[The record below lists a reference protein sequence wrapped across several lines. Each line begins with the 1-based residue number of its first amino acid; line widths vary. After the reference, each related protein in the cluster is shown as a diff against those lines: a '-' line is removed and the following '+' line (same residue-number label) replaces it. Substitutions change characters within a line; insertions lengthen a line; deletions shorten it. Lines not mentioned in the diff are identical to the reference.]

1 MGETSAKSLRG
12 GSMKDVI
19 FSGCDTRKA
28 STFAEVSIEL
38 DNTKRVIKSI
48 NEDTVLITRKA
59 QVNGKSFFYI
69 NEQPALLKD
78 IQELFLD
85 TGLGSNS
92 YSMIGQEQT
101 KKLLS
106 EKNDERRAIF
116 EEASGIEKMK
126 NQKETSEKNLL
137 EIEKNYTR
145 LKDILKELKR
155 QVEPLQKQS
164 ERAKKYVSIKDILDE
179 KEINFLS
186 NKLQRIN
193 KEQLANLEILNDKR
207 ETLESSIQ
215 LEVTT
220 NERFKSSKESLRKLN
235 ENIFAIQDTKSE
247 LKVEIDRYV
256 NETKMNEERIS
267 QLTEELTDINN
278 EISDIEQKFSVS
290 TDDFNNKKNRSKEL
304 ESLILSYKNRKE
316 QIVKEIFHSQFEIT
330 NSRNKAEELRQLIT
344 SLYNESQE
352 MKLRFEQHNRE
363 EEEILKEQD
372 LNKEKKKEINTS
384 LDLAKRN
391 IINKENEVK
400 TSAALFN
407 DISIEY
413 QSTLNDIE
421 LLNEKLKIVQSQL
434 STLEKEMY
442 RNSAT
447 LESLESSLEN
457 FDGYYEGVK
466 QILKNKSKMNG
477 IIDVVSN
484 LFEVQDGFESAFD
497 SLLSAVTQNIVVNS
511 IDSAKNAVKF
521 LKDNRFGR
529 ATFIPLNDLT
539 PKFFSK
545 EELVV
550 IKEYENI
557 SPALSVITYDERLTQ
572 LFQHLA
578 GRYLVAKNMDAAVEF
593 YKETKFRTKI
603 VTLDGDILQPGVISG
618 GTRNKKGLISKKKDL
633 TLLKEQI
640 NKSQLAIN
648 SNQVTEKQI
657 SDQLYKLTDRKELLY
672 TEIEK
677 NKEINNTLSF
687 ELEHLKRELN
697 HMNENEKNLNLTCE
711 DLLYRFNESK
721 KISSSLFTKQ
731 KEKEQLYNQKNEELT
746 KLLDSIRVQE
756 NSFNSLKEEETTI
769 LIENEKSEEEKR
781 NLLEFISEQE
791 NGKDSYR
798 KRLEFLQEK
807 KETSIKKQ
815 QRSSESI
822 HSLEEDLKKLQNEYS
837 LTENHLNKTQS
848 EKELAESTM
857 DKTESELS
865 KLRAFVTTLNEE
877 VHKLELTETNFTNER
892 EKILKQSLER
902 YHLTETDLLNY
913 ETSPM
918 DETKTEKEINAL
930 YKEIKSIGPVNLES
944 IKDFDELHNRYKK
957 EKEQLDDIE
966 EAKKDLESLLKDV
979 TKEMTDRFNST
990 FKDIANHFE
999 KTFVELFGGGK
1010 AKLSLEEPNKPLTS
1024 HITIVAQPPGKKPR
1038 RIESLSGG
1046 EKNLTVCAL
1055 IFAILKAK
1063 PSPFV
1068 YLDEIDAPLDDAN
1081 ISRFADCLKKFSTNT
1096 QFIVVTHR
1104 KGTMMAADSLY
1115 GVTQEELGVTTVFP
1129 YQLEQDSERKV
1140 Q

>member
-48 NEDTVLITRKA
+48 DEDIVLITRKA
-59 QVNGKSFFYI
+59 QINGKSFFYI

-126 NQKETSEKNLL
+126 IQKETSEKNLA

-155 QVEPLQKQS
+155 QVDPLQKQS
-164 ERAKKYVSIKDILDE
+164 ERAKKYVSIKEVLDE

-186 NKLQRIN
+186 NKLQHIHKAQSTN
-193 KEQLANLEILNDKR
+193 SENLNEKR

-220 NERFKSSKESLRKLN
+220 NEKFKSSKESLRMLN
-235 ENIFAIQDTKSE
+235 ENIFTIQESKSE
-247 LKVEIDRYV
+247 LKIELDRYT
-256 NETKMNEERIS
+256 NEMKMNEERIS
-267 QLTEELTDINN
+267 QLTEELTDINI
-278 EISDIEQKFSVS
+278 EINDIEQKFSVS
-290 TDDFNNKKNRSKEL
+290 TDEFNNKKDRYKEL
-304 ESLILSYKNRKE
+304 ESLILSYKNRKD
-316 QIVKEIFHSQFEIT
+316 QIVREIFHSQIEIT
-330 NSRNKAEELRQLIT
+330 NSKNTAEELRQLIT
-344 SLYNESQE
+344 SLYNQSQE

-372 LNKEKKKEINTS
+372 LNKVKKKEISTS
-384 LDLAKRN
+384 LEIANRN
-391 IINKENEVK
+391 ITNKERELK
-400 TSAALFN
+400 TTTALFD

-421 LLNEKLKIVQSQL
+421 QLNGKLKMIQSQL
-434 STLEKEMY
+434 SALEKEMY

-466 QILKNKSKMNG
+466 QVLKNKSKLNG

-484 LFEVQDGFESAFD
+484 LFEVKDGFESAFD

-511 IDSAKNAVKF
+511 IDSAKNAVNF
-521 LKDNRFGR
+521 LKENRFGR
-529 ATFIPLNDLT
+529 ATFIPLNDLS
-539 PKFFSK
+539 PKYFSK
-545 EELVV
+545 EELV
-550 IKEYENI
+550 IIDEYKNI
-557 SPALSVITYDERLTQ
+557 SPALSVISFDEKLTQ

-593 YKETKFRTKI
+593 YKRTKLRTKI

-618 GTRNKKGLISKKKDL
+618 GTKNKKGLISKKKDL
-633 TLLKEQI
+633 TILKEQI

-648 SNQVTEKQI
+648 SYQVTEKQI
-657 SDQLYKLTDRKELLY
+657 NEQLFNLNDRKELNHK
-672 TEIEK
+672 EIEK
-677 NKEINNTLSF
+677 NKEITNTLSF
-687 ELEHLKRELN
+687 ELEHLKREL
-697 HMNENEKNLNLTCE
+697 HHINENEKNLNLTSE

-731 KEKEQLYNQKNEELT
+731 KEKEQLYNQKNEELS
-746 KLLDSIRVQE
+746 KLLDSIKAQE
-756 NSFNSLKEEETTI
+756 NTFNELKDEETTI

-791 NGKDSYR
+791 NGKDSYK
-798 KRLEFLQEK
+798 KRLDFLQEK
-807 KETSIKKQ
+807 KETNLKKQ
-815 QRSSESI
+815 QQLLDSI
-822 HSLEEDLKKLQNEYS
+822 HSLQENQNTIENKYS
-837 LTENHLNKTQS
+837 LLESNLNTTQS
-848 EKELAESTM
+848 EKELAELTM

-865 KLRAFVTTLNEE
+865 KLRSFIATLKEE

-892 EKILKQSLER
+892 EQVLKKSIER
-902 YHLTETDLLNY
+902 YHLSETDLFNY
-913 ETSPM
+913 ETTPL
-918 DETKTEKEINAL
+918 DEIKTEKEINAL
-930 YKEIKSIGPVNLES
+930 YKEIKSIGPVNLDS
-944 IKDFDELHNRYKK
+944 INDFEELHIRYKK
-957 EKEQLDDIE
+957 EKEQLDDVE
-966 EAKKDLESLLKDV
+966 EAKKDLDSLLKDV
-979 TKEMTDRFNST
+979 TKEMTERFTST

-999 KTFVELFGGGK
+999 RTFVELFGGGK

-1081 ISRFADCLKKFSTNT
+1081 ISRFADCLKTFSINT

-1129 YQLEQDSERKV
+1129 YQLEQDSERKAL
-1140 Q
+1140 